1 MRRTC
6 LSAPNSEDHGII
18 HTIFSYDTIVM
29 LAAIVSLLVV
39 VLFVLLLHIY
49 AKWFLAQAHH
59 RGGTSVPV
67 PQVLGAR
74 FHHFHTLTVDTNY
87 AISPSKG
94 LESSTISSI
103 PPFAFKAEE
112 HKHGLQCV
120 ICLSLFENE
129 EVGRRLPK
137 CDHAFHVECIDMWL
151 HSHTTCPI
159 CRAPVVSDSANSA
172 DSSSPQNEE
181 ILNQGL
187 SETNLN
193 ELWISHADTTLEIIV
208 GDPNSEIENVEIND
222 SSSSIG
228 SSLKRMFSRN
238 RSERKF
244 DLPSNGNESNI

>member
-1 MRRTC
+1 M
-6 LSAPNSEDHGII
+6 LSASSSEDDGII
-18 HTIFSYDTIVM
+18 HITFSYDTNIM

-74 FHHFHTLTVDTNY
+74 FHTLTVDTNS

-103 PPFAFKAEE
+103 PLFVFKAEE
-112 HKHGLQCV
+112 HKHGLECV
-120 ICLSLFENE
+120 ICLSLFEDE

-159 CRAPVVSDSANSA
+159 CRAPVLSDTTNSA

-181 ILNQGL
+181 ILNQWL

-193 ELWISHADTTLEIIV
+193 ELRISNADSILEIIV
-208 GDPNSEIENVEIND
+208 ADSNSEIENVKISD

-238 RSERKF
+238 KSERKF
-244 DLPSNGNESNI
+244 DLPSDGNESNI

>member
-1 MRRTC
+1 M
-6 LSAPNSEDHGII
+6 LSASPEAPSSQDGII
-18 HTIFSYDTIVM
+18 HSILSYDTNIM
-29 LAAIVSLLVV
+29 LAAIVSLLLVL
-39 VLFVLLLHIY
+39 LFVLLLHIY
-49 AKWFLAQAHH
+49 AKWFLAQSRQ
-59 RGGTSVPV
+59 RGGTSSVSV
-67 PQVLGAR
+67 PQVLGTR

-103 PPFAFKAEE
+103 PLFVFKAEE
-112 HKHGLQCV
+112 HKHGLECV

-159 CRAPVVSDSANSA
+159 CRAPVVSESINSG
-172 DSSSPQNEE
+172 DSSSSQNEE
-181 ILNQGL
+181 IQNQRT

-193 ELWISHADTTLEIIV
+193 EFRISNADSMLEIV
-208 GDPNSEIENVEIND
+208 VADPNSEIENVEINN
-222 SSSSIG
+222 SSSSVG
-228 SSLKRMFSRN
+228 SSLKRMFCRN